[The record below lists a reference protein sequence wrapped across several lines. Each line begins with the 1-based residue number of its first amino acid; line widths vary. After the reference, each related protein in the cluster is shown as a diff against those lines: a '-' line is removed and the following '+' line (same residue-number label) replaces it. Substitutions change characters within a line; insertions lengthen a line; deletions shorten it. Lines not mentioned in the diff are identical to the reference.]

1 MLKIRLTRVGKKKQ
15 PIFRVVVAE
24 KSMPVKG
31 KFIDLLGFYN
41 PRNKEYKI
49 DKEKVK
55 DWLEK
60 GAQLSDTV
68 AMLLRKEG
76 IKLPPEYQTAKK
88 YVRVKKKKKEKS
100 EGEAPKTE
108 AAKEETPKKEEQ
120 KEVPEGEE
128 KQEVEEVK
136 KEEIKKEETK
146 EDSAKKE
153 ETKKEPTNNS

>member
-1 MLKIRLTRVGKKKQ
+1 LLKIRLTRVGKKKQ

-31 KFIDLLGFYN
+31 KFIDLLGVYN

-49 DKEKVK
+49 DKDKVK
-55 DWLEK
+55 NWLEK

-68 AMLLRKEG
+68 AMFLRKEG
-76 IKLPPEYQTAKK
+76 MKLPPEYQAAKK

-100 EGEAPKTE
+100 EEAVQKTE
-108 AAKEETPKKEEQ
+108 AAKEEGQ
-120 KEVPEGEE
+120 KETSEEKE

-136 KEEIKKEETK
+136 KEEIKEEETK
-146 EDSAKKE
+146 ENSTKE
-153 ETKKEPTNNS
+153 EKPAKESNNS